1 MANES
6 LETEIEVLT
15 RENEALKIELEALKA
30 TTEEL
35 EDKVASLESDV
46 ENLEY
51 EVDSLESDKEDLEE
65 LLCSHGDVP
74 SIDSVLDAVK
84 WEFLVKNFNTFTLES
99 LENAIKQTPLRH
111 KRDLVNC

>member
-30 TTEEL
+30 NTEEL

-46 ENLEY
+46 ENLED
-51 EVDSLESDKEDLEE
+51 EVDSLRSDKEDIEE
-65 LLCSHGDVP
+65 TLRSYGEVP

-84 WEFLVKNFNTFTLES
+84 WEFLVKNFNKFSLES
-99 LENAIKQTPLRH
+99 LENATKQTPLH
-111 KRDLVNC
+111 H

>member
-35 EDKVASLESDV
+35 EDKVVSLESDV
-46 ENLEY
+46 ENLED
-51 EVDSLESDKEDLEE
+51 EIDSLTSDKEDLEE
-65 LLCSHGDVP
+65 TLSSYGDLP
-74 SIDSVLDAVK
+74 SIAYVSDAIK
-84 WEFLVKNFNTFTLES
+84 WEFLVNNFNKFTLES
-99 LENAIKQTPLRH
+99 LENAIK
-111 KRDLVNC
+111 

>member
-1 MANES
+1 MASES

-15 RENEALKIELEALKA
+15 RENEALKTELEALRA

-51 EVDSLESDKEDLEE
+51 EVDTLGSDKEDIEE
-65 LLCSHGDVP
+65 TLRSYGDLP
-74 SIDSVLDAVK
+74 SIDSVLDAVM
-84 WEFLVKNFNTFTLES
+84 WEFLVKNFNEFGKKSYTSSMGWL
-99 LENAIKQTPLRH
+99 
-111 KRDLVNC
+111 NCP

>member
-1 MANES
+1 MASES

-15 RENEALKIELEALKA
+15 RENEALKTELEALRA

-35 EDKVASLESDV
+35 EDKVSSLESDV

-51 EVDSLESDKEDLEE
+51 EIDSLASDKEDLEE
-65 LLCSHGDVP
+65 TLRSYGDVP

-84 WEFLVKNFNTFTLES
+84 WEFLVNNFNKFTLES
-99 LENAIKQTPLRH
+99 LENAIK
-111 KRDLVNC
+111 